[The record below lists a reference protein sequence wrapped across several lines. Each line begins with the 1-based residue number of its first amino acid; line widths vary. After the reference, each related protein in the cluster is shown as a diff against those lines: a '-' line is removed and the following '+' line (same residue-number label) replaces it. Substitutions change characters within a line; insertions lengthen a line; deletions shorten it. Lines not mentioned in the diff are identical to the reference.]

1 MNVSE
6 IVTGAMKR
14 AGILA
19 TGENPSAQD
28 LADGIDALNDL
39 LAQWATD
46 NLLVYKVEE
55 LTLNL
60 NGVGKVSP
68 DPLDSP
74 DILTSISKIPQM
86 GTLDDRQVEIVR
98 DLNSSLDKP
107 QITYSVKG
115 QLWEFYGNG
124 VLKFKAF
131 TLPYEL
137 VSHDEIAF
145 PPVYSR
151 ALKFSLAIDI
161 CTMFGVDPPP
171 NLQLK
176 QTEAL
181 NILKDSNVTPL
192 YVKNDLPV
200 GIGGQYCY
208 GDYY

>member
-1 MNVSE
+1 MNVSK

-19 TGENPSAQD
+19 AGENPSAQD

-161 CTMFGVDPPP
+161 CTMFGFDPPP

-200 GIGGQYCY
+200 GVGVQYCY